1 MKELAG
7 SPIDDNSYEL
17 WVLQGLRALLGDD
30 KAQVAMVDLQSKNAA
45 ACEQIM
51 AEAQA
56 RHDALSP
63 EQKEDPSKIL
73 SQIVASSANL
83 KFKMLVK
90 AAPKGILTLILNLPK
105 IIFISIP
112 KLPKVILKL
121 MYIAI
126 SKVLKSLFVKQR

>member
-7 SPIDDNSYEL
+7 NPMEDTSYEL
-17 WVLQGLRALLGDD
+17 MVLQGLRALLGED
-30 KAQVAMVDLQSKNAA
+30 KAQVAMVDLQSKNAT

-56 RHDALSP
+56 RYDAFSP
-63 EQKEDPSKIL
+63 EQKEDRKRTL
-73 SQIVASSANL
+73 EQVVASSAIL

-90 AAPKGILTLILNLPK
+90 AAPKGIVTSIPKLPK

-112 KLPKVILKL
+112 K
-121 MYIAI
+121 A
-126 SKVLKSLFVKQR
+126 LKSFIVKQ

>member
-17 WVLQGLRALLGDD
+17 MVLQGLRALLGED
-30 KAQVAMVDLQSKNAA
+30 KAQVAMVDLQSKNAT

-56 RHDALSP
+56 RYDAFSP
-63 EQKEDPSKIL
+63 EQKEDRKRTL
-73 SQIVASSANL
+73 EQVVASSAIL

-90 AAPKGILTLILNLPK
+90 AAPKGIVTSIPKLPK

-112 KLPKVILKL
+112 K
-121 MYIAI
+121 A
-126 SKVLKSLFVKQR
+126 LKSFIVKGD